1 MLRVVNLG
9 AEVEGTPILNHV
21 NLYIKEGQTYVLF
34 GPNGNGKTSLLM
46 TLIGNPSFK
55 VTYGRIIFKGQDIND
70 LSTDQRVKMGM
81 GISFQ
86 YPPKVSGLK
95 LIDML
100 FNCAKQSDTD
110 PSKIYEYAQM
120 LNMEKF
126 LNRSLN
132 VGFSGGEV
140 KRSEVLQLLTLNPDL
155 VLFDEPDSGVDLD
168 NIAIIGSA
176 VGDLLDR
183 KKNKDDRK
191 KSGLIIT
198 HQGHILDYVDA
209 NYGLILYK
217 GMIACVGDPYD
228 MLDEISKKGYGGCVE
243 KCLKGFQNSIKT

>member
-9 AEVEGTPILNHV
+9 AEVEGIPILNHV

-46 TLIGNPSFK
+46 TLIGNPAFK
-55 VTYGRIIFKGQDIND
+55 VKYGRIMFKGQDIND

-86 YPPKVSGLK
+86 HPPKVSGLK

-100 FNCAKQSDTD
+100 INCAKQSGTD
-110 PSKIYEYAQM
+110 PNKIYEYAQM

-155 VLFDEPDSGVDLD
+155 ILFDEPDSGVDLD
-168 NIAIIGSA
+168 NIAVIGSA
-176 VGDLLDR
+176 MGNLLDR

-209 NYGLILYK
+209 DYGLILYK
-217 GMIACVGDPYD
+217 GMIACMGDPYD
-228 MLDEISKKGYGGCVE
+228 MLDEISKKGYEGCVE
-243 KCLKGFQNSIKT
+243 KCLKGFHNSRKM

>member
-9 AEVEGTPILNHV
+9 AEVEGNPILDHV

-46 TLIGNPSFK
+46 TLIGNPAFK
-55 VTYGRIIFKGQDIND
+55 VTYGRIMFKGQDIND

-86 YPPKVSGLK
+86 NPPKVSGLK

-100 FNCAKQSDTD
+100 LNCAKQSGTD
-110 PSKIYEYAQM
+110 QNKIYEYAQM

-126 LNRSLN
+126 LNRSVN

-140 KRSEVLQLLTLNPDL
+140 KRSEVLQLLILNPDL

-176 VGDLLDR
+176 MGDLLHR
-183 KKNKDDRK
+183 KKNKDERK

-209 NYGLILYK
+209 DYGLILYK
-217 GMIACVGDPYD
+217 GMIACMGNPYD
-228 MLDEISKKGYGGCVE
+228 MLDEISKKGYEGCVE
-243 KCLKGFQNSIKT
+243 KCLKGFQNSRRM

>member
-9 AEVEGTPILNHV
+9 SEVEGSPILDHV

-46 TLIGNPSFK
+46 TLIGNPAFK
-55 VTYGRIIFKGQDIND
+55 INYGRILFKGQEIND
-70 LSTDQRVKMGM
+70 MSTDQRIKMGM

-86 YPPKVSGLK
+86 NPPRVSGIK

-100 FNCAKQSDTD
+100 LNCVKHSGIDE
-110 PSKIYEYAQM
+110 SKIYEYAQM

-140 KRSEVLQLLTLNPDL
+140 KRSEILQLLTLNPDL
-155 VLFDEPDSGVDLD
+155 VLFDEPDSGVDLE
-168 NIAIIGSA
+168 NIALIGNAMSE
-176 VGDLLDR
+176 LLDR
-183 KKNKDDRK
+183 KKNKEERK

-209 NYGLILYK
+209 DYGLILYK
-217 GMIACVGDPYD
+217 GMIACMGDPYE
-228 MLDEISKKGYGGCVE
+228 MLDDISRRGYEGCVE
-243 KCLKGFQNSIKT
+243 KCLKGFQNSRRI

>member
-9 AEVEGTPILNHV
+9 AEVEGNPILDHV

-46 TLIGNPSFK
+46 TLIGNPAFK
-55 VTYGRIIFKGQDIND
+55 VTYGRIMFKGQDING

-86 YPPKVSGLK
+86 NPPKVSGLK

-100 FNCAKQSDTD
+100 LNCAKQSGTD
-110 PSKIYEYAQM
+110 QNKIYEYAQM

-126 LNRSLN
+126 LNRSVN

-140 KRSEVLQLLTLNPDL
+140 KRSEVLQLLILNPDL

-176 VGDLLDR
+176 MGDLLHR
-183 KKNKDDRK
+183 KKNKDERK

-209 NYGLILYK
+209 DYGLILYK
-217 GMIACVGDPYD
+217 GMIACMGNPYD
-228 MLDEISKKGYGGCVE
+228 MLDEISKKGYEGCVE
-243 KCLKGFQNSIKT
+243 KCLKGFQNSRRM

>member
-9 AEVEGTPILNHV
+9 AEVEGSLILDHV

-46 TLIGNPSFK
+46 TLIGNPAFK
-55 VTYGRIIFKGQDIND
+55 IKYGRVFFKGQEIND
-70 LSTDQRVKMGM
+70 MPTDQRINMGM

-86 YPPKVSGLK
+86 NPPKVSGLK
-95 LIDML
+95 LIDIL
-100 FNCAKQSDTD
+100 LNCVKHSGIDEN
-110 PSKIYEYAQM
+110 KIYDYAQM

-140 KRSEVLQLLTLNPDL
+140 KRSEILQLLTLNPDL
-155 VLFDEPDSGVDLD
+155 VLFDEPDSGVDLE
-168 NIAIIGSA
+168 NIALIGNAMSE
-176 VGDLLDR
+176 LLDR
-183 KKNKDDRK
+183 KKNKEERK

-209 NYGLILYK
+209 DYGVILYK
-217 GMIACVGDPYD
+217 GMIACMGDPYE
-228 MLDEISKKGYGGCVE
+228 MLDDISKRGYEGCVK
-243 KCLKGFQNSIKT
+243 KCLKGFQDSRRI

>member
-9 AEVEGTPILNHV
+9 AEVEGNPILDHV

-46 TLIGNPSFK
+46 TLIGNPAFK
-55 VTYGRIIFKGQDIND
+55 ITYGKIFFKNQEINN
-70 LSTDQRVKMGM
+70 LTTDQRVKMGM

-86 YPPKVSGLK
+86 TPPKVSGLK
-95 LIDML
+95 LIDTL
-100 FNCAKQSDTD
+100 INCAKQSGTD
-110 PSKIYEYAQM
+110 QSKIYEYAQM

-155 VLFDEPDSGVDLD
+155 VLFDEPDSGVDLE
-168 NIAIIGSA
+168 NIALIGNAMSE
-176 VGDLLDR
+176 LLDQ
-183 KKNKDDRK
+183 KKESRR
-191 KSGLIIT
+191 
-198 HQGHILDYVDA
+198 
-209 NYGLILYK
+209 
-217 GMIACVGDPYD
+217 
-228 MLDEISKKGYGGCVE
+228 
-243 KCLKGFQNSIKT
+243 

>member
-9 AEVEGTPILNHV
+9 AEVEGNPILDHV

-46 TLIGNPSFK
+46 TLIGNPAFK
-55 VTYGRIIFKGQDIND
+55 VTYGRIMFKGQDING

-86 YPPKVSGLK
+86 NPPKVSGLK

-100 FNCAKQSDTD
+100 LNCAKQSGTHQN
-110 PSKIYEYAQM
+110 KIYEYAQM

-126 LNRSLN
+126 LNRSVN

-176 VGDLLDR
+176 MGDLLHR
-183 KKNKDDRK
+183 KKSKDERK

-209 NYGLILYK
+209 DYGLILYK
-217 GMIACVGDPYD
+217 GMIACMGDPYD
-228 MLDEISKKGYGGCVE
+228 MLDEISKKGYEGCVE
-243 KCLKGFQNSIKT
+243 KCLKGFQNSRRM

>member
-9 AEVEGTPILNHV
+9 AEVEGNPILNHV

-46 TLIGNPSFK
+46 TLIGNPAFN
-55 VTYGRIIFKGQDIND
+55 VTYGKIFFKNQEINN
-70 LSTDQRVKMGM
+70 LTTDQRVKMGM

-86 YPPKVSGLK
+86 TPPRVSGLK
-95 LIDML
+95 LIDTL
-100 FNCAKQSDTD
+100 INCAKQSGTD
-110 PSKIYEYAQM
+110 QNKIYEYAQM

-140 KRSEVLQLLTLNPDL
+140 KRSEILQLLTLNPDL
-155 VLFDEPDSGVDLD
+155 VLFDEPDSGVDLE
-168 NIAIIGSA
+168 NIALIGNA
-176 VGDLLDR
+176 MGELLDR
-183 KKNKDDRK
+183 KKKVGERK

-209 NYGLILYK
+209 DYGVILYK
-217 GMIACVGDPYD
+217 GMVACMGDPYA
-228 MLDEISKKGYGGCVE
+228 MLEEISKKGYEGCVE
-243 KCLKGFQNSIKT
+243 KCLKGFQNSIRM